1 MYNQYG
7 VLLWIGFYR
16 IIVAELPTISM
27 TKATGMT
34 KTRKFVLFSY
44 NFGNTDQG
52 NKFNNWILLYFNPML
67 KDGPDLFYKPEPNW
81 AIAIKSTTAALFK

>member
-52 NKFNNWILLYFNPML
+52 NNFQQLDFVIF
-67 KDGPDLFYKPEPNW
+67 
-81 AIAIKSTTAALFK
+81 